1 MPYNIVNTKGKLRRP
16 VNSHHI
22 PWTHL
27 IIPRNSHHILYQ
39 PCIYQ
44 VWILL
49 YLVYIGVYRHMT
61 VYESIY
67 RHMTVYASI
76 CAYKIFWQN
85 VHDPWIRTVN
95 LMHTA
100 RLSRPL
106 DHECWYSDC
115 VCMVHV
121 YCIGFRPARHLLADV
136 GLGKLASR
144 RAVRPPPRL
153 PPVICSLAHLHSVMP
168 VCCTG
173 IWVTMQVH
181 HDGDHSL
188 ACLDL

>member
-1 MPYNIVNTKGKLRRP
+1 MLLYTRFMVECKSIWQDISGLRWYISVGTAIHDIAVRESFFFP
-16 VNSHHI
+16 VNIPHI
-22 PWTHL
+22 PWTPI
-27 IIPRNSHHILYQ
+27 IIPRNSHNIPYH

-44 VWILL
+44 VCLHL

-106 DHECWYSDC
+106 DHECWCSAC
-115 VCMVHV
+115 VCIV
-121 YCIGFRPARHLLADV
+121 
-136 GLGKLASR
+136 
-144 RAVRPPPRL
+144 
-153 PPVICSLAHLHSVMP
+153 
-168 VCCTG
+168 
-173 IWVTMQVH
+173 
-181 HDGDHSL
+181 
-188 ACLDL
+188 

>member
-1 MPYNIVNTKGKLRRP
+1 MLLYTRYMLEYKSICEYLPGLRWYISVYADIYWWQVRNLWLQAKLRRP
-16 VNSHHI
+16 VNSQHI

-76 CAYKIFWQN
+76 CAYKTFWQN
-85 VHDPWIRTVN
+85 VDKSWIRTLN

-106 DHECWYSDC
+106 DHECWCSAC
-115 VCMVHV
+115 VCIV
-121 YCIGFRPARHLLADV
+121 
-136 GLGKLASR
+136 
-144 RAVRPPPRL
+144 
-153 PPVICSLAHLHSVMP
+153 
-168 VCCTG
+168 
-173 IWVTMQVH
+173 
-181 HDGDHSL
+181 
-188 ACLDL
+188 